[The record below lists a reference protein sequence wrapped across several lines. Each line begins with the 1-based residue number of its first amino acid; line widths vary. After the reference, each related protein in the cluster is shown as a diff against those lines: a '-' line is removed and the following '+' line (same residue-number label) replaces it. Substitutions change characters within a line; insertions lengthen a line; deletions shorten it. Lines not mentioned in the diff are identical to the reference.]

1 MLFSLGE
8 ESIFMFGNGHKAT
21 VDTAPPAGGL
31 NGPTGPA
38 LTSDAPLTIDPDR
51 TDWLLPQDW
60 VRFGAVPVQGGL
72 IALSDPEMITRLAVA
87 LTGKR
92 GWRAILAVPTAIEA
106 LHHQHFGAALARR
119 AETRVPLWLSSRG
132 FGQRISRDR
141 LQMPLLTLSGIM
153 FSVAAPSKAAV
164 ALTAWC
170 IFTLLCVTLLKLSCV
185 TASLIS
191 RRKTVQPTP
200 LAEDELPILSIM
212 VPLHREAQIA
222 ERLVRRM
229 TRLDYPADKR
239 DILFVTE
246 ENDTKTREALDRAQ
260 PLPEGFRIIVVPDG
274 HPKTKPR
281 ALNYALDFCRGSI
294 VGVYD
299 AEDAPEADQLRKV
312 AAAFAAAPP
321 EVVCLQGRL
330 DYYNPRDNWLSRC
343 FTTEYAAWFRLI
355 LPGLSALRLAVPL
368 GGTTLFVRRHALEEL
383 GAWDAHNVTEDAD
396 LGIRLARR
404 GWRTELIPTTTM
416 EEANC
421 RTWPWI
427 KQRSRWIKGYMV
439 TYLVHMRNPFR
450 LVRELG
456 LWQFIGFQVFFVAS
470 ISQFLLAPLI
480 WSFWLL
486 PFGVNHPVIGILG
499 HEGTIALIV
508 LFLTC
513 EVVNLLTSF
522 VALTGQHLRH
532 LVPWAIFMPLYF
544 PLATPAAFKAAY
556 ELALRPFY
564 WDKTAHGISG
574 SED

>member
-1 MLFSLGE
+1 MFRLGE
-8 ESIFMFGNGHKAT
+8 PQ
-21 VDTAPPAGGL
+21 TASPPTA
-31 NGPTGPA
+31 A
-38 LTSDAPLTIDPDR
+38 DAPAADLPCLPSTLILPCDPLR
-51 TDWLLPQDW
+51 SAQLSAQEW
-60 VRFGAVPVQGGL
+60 VRHGAVP
-72 IALSDPEMITRLAVA
+72 IAEHTIAVA
-87 LTGKR
+87 DSEVSGL
-92 GWRAILAVPTAIEA
+92 LALLPDRPEIVLASPAQIEDA
-106 LHHQHFGAALARR
+106 HHRHFGAILARR
-119 AETRVPLWLSSRG
+119 AETRVPDDLSCRRFDG
-132 FGQRISRDR
+132 FYARNKM
-141 LQMPLLTLSGIM
+141 QMPLVTLSGLG
-153 FSVAAPSKAAV
+153 FVLATPSTAALV
-164 ALTAWC
+164 LTTWC
-170 IFTLLCVTLLKLSCV
+170 ILTLICVTLLKLFCV
-185 TASLIS
+185 GAALIV
-191 RRKTVQPTP
+191 RRTHSDPPP
-200 LAEDELPILSIM
+200 LQVSDLPVISVM
-212 VPLHREAQIA
+212 VPLHKESRIA

-229 TRLDYPADKR
+229 RRLDYPQDKL
-239 DILFVTE
+239 DVLFVVE
-246 ENDTKTREALDRAQ
+246 EHDAKTRKALDKAA
-260 PLPEGFRIIVVPDG
+260 PLPFGFRVIVVPDG

-355 LPGLSALRLAVPL
+355 LPGLSALGLAVPL

-396 LGIRLARR
+396 LGIRLSRR

-439 TYLVHMRNPFR
+439 TYLVHMKNPFR
-450 LVRELG
+450 LWSELG
-456 LWQFIGFQVFFVAS
+456 ARQFLGFQIFFLAS
-470 ISQFLLAPLI
+470 ISQFLLAPLL

-486 PFGVNHPVIGILG
+486 PFGFTHPMLG
-499 HEGTIALIV
+499 VLDHTATWTLIYT
-508 LFLTC
+508 FMAC
-513 EVVNLLTSF
+513 EVINLSASLIA
-522 VALTGQHLRH
+522 VAAPHLRH
-532 LVPWAIFMPLYF
+532 LLPWAIFMPLYF

-564 WDKTAHGISG
+564 WDKTAHGLSDE
-574 SED
+574 ED